1 MIKLTADQV
10 ALLRLPDPH
19 SFIPKLAT
27 EIRWDYPQQV
37 VQLDDQALLIE
48 TDRSYT
54 HASEQLRITRL
65 PTLVRWVKA
74 DVASMKGLRQ
84 RPEADLHVRRAE
96 DPNIAA
102 EDLLCV
108 VARFARWNR
117 R

>member
-1 MIKLTADQV
+1 M
-10 ALLRLPDPH
+10 
-19 SFIPKLAT
+19 
-27 EIRWDYPQQV
+27 
-37 VQLDDQALLIE
+37 DDQALLIE